1 MDGDYTYDDML
12 DETKGRAVRLFSL
25 LTSYLRQRPLKLI
38 WYVKKENGFEA
49 WQILLKEMQPA
60 TRARPLALLSQV
72 SKVQFADGKTI
83 SEQLPQFESIVNE
96 YERISNQKYSEDAKV
111 AAILLACPA
120 QIRQHL
126 HLWLTETTTYEQLKE
141 RIIQLEAVTTKW
153 DSANSLM
160 LPTRATSDEATPME
174 VDYVGKS
181 YNKGKKGGKDKG
193 KNGEVR
199 AKRKERVKTT
209 VALGRAMRRARH
221 IARKVLARKK
231 RPMRKAPRVAS
242 LVYVTRVE
250 RLDIMPKIVGRGS
263 TRSKSG

>member
-181 YNKGKKGGKDKG
+181 YNKGKKGGK
-193 KNGEVR
+193 
-199 AKRKERVKTT
+199 
-209 VALGRAMRRARH
+209 ALGRAMRRARH